1 MSKSLFERPSFK
13 LGFHKTTDQ
22 PSSYHQP
29 PTNQPTDHQPPTSDG
44 LNATTIDQT
53 TDQWEIWGP
62 KIP

>member
-29 PTNQPTDHQPPTSDG
+29 PTNQPTDHQPPTRPPTNEKSED
-44 LNATTIDQT
+44 
-53 TDQWEIWGP
+53 E
-62 KIP
+62 KFHKF